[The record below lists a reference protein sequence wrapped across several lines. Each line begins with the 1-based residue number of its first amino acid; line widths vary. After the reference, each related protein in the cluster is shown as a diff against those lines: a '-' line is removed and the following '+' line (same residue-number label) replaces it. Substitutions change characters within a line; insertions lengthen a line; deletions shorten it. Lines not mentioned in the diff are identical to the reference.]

1 MPKTNLLPTADEC
14 ASLLGRTL
22 TDAEEKNYD
31 LWLAVA
37 TARLN
42 ALTHRN
48 ITEWEKPDDFP
59 IIKLLLARL
68 VSVLKLEQETSEE
81 YGMTAKTVED
91 FKIEYDTTSSTP
103 MREFV
108 RQNEDLLKLFD
119 DQELHIRIES
129 GVDPTEFCI

>member
-1 MPKTNLLPTADEC
+1 
-14 ASLLGRTL
+14 
-22 TDAEEKNYD
+22 
-31 LWLAVA
+31 
-37 TARLN
+37 
-42 ALTHRN
+42 
-48 ITEWEKPDDFP
+48 
-59 IIKLLLARL
+59 
-68 VSVLKLEQETSEE
+68 
-81 YGMTAKTVED
+81 MTAKSVED